1 MATRGRKSTASLS
14 VAPVGIDH
22 RLTPCAGLTQAQRAE
37 WVKIVNS
44 RPADWFGPEHESL
57 LAQYCRHKVSAE
69 VLSEQMEA
77 FKPEWLIDDD
87 GLKRYELLQKMMT
100 RESNIIIALLRTM
113 RITQQ
118 SMYNAKSANTAAEKT
133 SKGRKLW
140 HVED

>member
-1 MATRGRKSTASLS
+1 MATRGRKSAASLAI
-14 VAPVGIDH
+14 APAGVER
-22 RLTPCAGLTQAQRAE
+22 RLSPCAGLTQAQRSE

-69 VLSEQMEA
+69 VLSEQIEA
-77 FKPEWLIDDD
+77 FKPEWLFEDD
-87 GLKRYELLQKMMT
+87 GLKRYELLQRMMA

-118 SMYNAKSANTAAEKT
+118 SMYNAKNANTAAEKVG
-133 SKGRKLW
+133 KGRKLW
-140 HVED
+140 QVED

>member
-1 MATRGRKSTASLS
+1 MATRGRHSAASLS
-14 VAPVGIDH
+14 VAPAGVDH
-22 RLTPCAGLTQAQRAE
+22 RLQPAPGLTQAQRSE

-69 VLSEQMEA
+69 ILSKQIEEFQ
-77 FKPEWLIDDD
+77 PEWMESDEGI
-87 GLKRYELLQKMMT
+87 KRYELLLKMMS

-118 SMYNAKSANTAAEKT
+118 SMYNAKSANTAAGKT
-133 SKGRKLW
+133 GKGRKPW
-140 HVED
+140 QVEN